1 MTLIAAAGDFPG
13 WLRATHLLNIL
24 FLTLLVRSGLEI
36 LSSFPKLYWTD
47 HCTPGRE
54 WLKLTRRPLPEGRP
68 WTALEEEEEWSPW
81 LALPGGSKLGLGR
94 HWHFATVLGWVVT
107 GVAYVVLLFAANEW
121 RRLVPTSWSLVGGA
135 WDDLVTYLSFE
146 LPPPG
151 DPYGPLQ
158 QLVYFSI
165 VFLLAPLTI
174 ATGAAMSP
182 AVAGR
187 FPGYVRLFGGKQIAR
202 SLHLGCLA
210 GFVLFTVV
218 HTVLVVLHGLST
230 GLAAVLL
237 GSEAASHR
245 LAILLGALSLAFV
258 LIANVLTTVGTRAYP
273 RRAQLALG
281 ILVDPIQR
289 GLSHRLVS
297 HQVYEPADI
306 SPYLRIN
313 GRPPAGDPYAAHAAS
328 GFQTWRLDV
337 GGLVQRPLSLSLEEL
352 QQLERREQVTKHN
365 CIQGWSGVAAW
376 SGVPLELVL
385 DLCVP
390 LPEARYLVLHAFD
403 DKALTGVGAEPRTG
417 LFYGAIELEL
427 ARQPQTLLAYEF
439 NGSALPV
446 ERGAPLRLRLEN
458 QLGFKMVKWI
468 DRIELVADLTEVGE
482 GQGGW
487 KEDHVFFSN
496 GAGI

>member
-1 MTLIAAAGDFPG
+1 MAAAGDFPG
-13 WLRATHLLNIL
+13 WLRATHLLNVL

-54 WLKLTRRPLPEGRP
+54 WLRLTRRPLPQGRS

-94 HWHFATVLGWVVT
+94 HWHFAAVLGWVVT
-107 GVAYVVLLFAANEW
+107 GTAYVALLFAADEW
-121 RRLVPTSWSLVGGA
+121 RRLVPTSWSVFGNA
-135 WDDLVTYLSFE
+135 WDDLITYLSFA

-158 QLVYFSI
+158 QLAYFGI

-182 AVAGR
+182 ALAGR

-202 SLHLGCLA
+202 SLHFACLA

-218 HTVLVVLHGLST
+218 HTMLVVLHGLPA

-237 GSEAASHR
+237 DSETGSHR
-245 LAILLGALSLAFV
+245 LAILLGALTLVLVLA
-258 LIANVLTTVGTRAYP
+258 ANVLATVGTRAYP
-273 RRAQLALG
+273 RRAQRALG
-281 ILVDPIQR
+281 ALVDPIQR
-289 GLSHRLVS
+289 ALSHRLVS
-297 HQVYEPADI
+297 NQVYEPADI

-313 GRPPAGDPYAAHAAS
+313 GRPPAGDPYAEHAGS
-328 GFQTWRLDV
+328 GFRKWRLNV
-337 GGLVQRPLSLSLEEL
+337 GGLVQRPLSLSLKEL
-352 QQLERREQVTKHN
+352 RQLERREQVTKHN

-376 SGVPLELVL
+376 SGVPLALVL

-390 LPEARYLVLHAFD
+390 LSEASYLVLYAFD

-417 LFYGAIELEL
+417 LFYGAIDLAL
-427 ARQPQTLLAYEF
+427 ARQPQTILAYEF
-439 NGSALPV
+439 NGEPLPV

-468 DRIELVADLTEVGE
+468 DRIELVASFSEVGE

-487 KEDHVFFSN
+487 K
-496 GAGI
+496 